1 MLLGVLAVCVHIL
14 CPKRAQIAVL
24 AIGVF
29 CVLNRI
35 LIFRPWVQYKS
46 ARCLVWMLIW
56 IEAAC
61 TIALPLL
68 IMSDDWCSYYLY
80 KGL

>member
-14 CPKRAQIAVL
+14 CPKREQIAVL

-29 CVLNRI
+29 CVLGRI
-35 LIFRPWVQYKS
+35 LVLRPWAEHS
-46 ARCLVWMLIW
+46 FARCLLWCLIC
-56 IEAAC
+56 IEGVC
-61 TIALPLL
+61 TLLLPLL